1 MGTGSADLPMVRRAI
16 GFDVARAIMQGIP
29 IAVTLRNFGQLWQTS
44 PVDLDSLSQ
53 TKLWSKSQPVE
64 SFDVFFSHT
73 WQTPG
78 SRKFLSLLL
87 QYGWRMAIANCAFF
101 VALVFLL
108 AASGTLPMTSL
119 TWPVNVLGFK
129 ASCPFAPWTYI
140 TVTLTLHISLFLFPY
155 CTCARYSPRCFLD
168 VVSIHQTDKTMKQR
182 GVYGL
187 GGFLSVSKE
196 MRVLWSP
203 PYLTRS
209 SIIGKG
215 SSSVS
220 RVKAWWTCMICS
232 AFSSSTPGFF
242 LQMSVSLAIQ
252 GISSTQL

>member
-87 QYGWRMAIANCAFF
+87 QYGWRTAIANGAFF

-168 VVSIHQTDKTMKQR
+168 VVSIHQTDKIMKQR

-209 SIIGKG
+209 SII
-215 SSSVS
+215 SQE
-220 RVKAWWTCMICS
+220 VK
-232 AFSSSTPGFF
+232 
-242 LQMSVSLAIQ
+242 
-252 GISSTQL
+252 